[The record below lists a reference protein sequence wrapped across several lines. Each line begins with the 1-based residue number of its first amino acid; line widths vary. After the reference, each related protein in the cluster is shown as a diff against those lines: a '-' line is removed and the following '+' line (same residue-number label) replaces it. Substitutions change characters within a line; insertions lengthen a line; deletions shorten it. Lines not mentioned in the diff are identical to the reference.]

1 MNSKEEYIGDVLI
14 TKLDKNNFGP
24 NEGTKTIKGNVKIDL
39 PKATKDD
46 TVTLKNLDIKDG
58 KLDLNF
64 GEGTVILENVKVN
77 NVDVSNV
84 GAHSVYIKGNTEIG
98 FLNIK
103 DDNSDAHIVV
113 EDNGKIEETAVF
125 TGAKLET
132 SKNKLSNKNIN
143 PFGNIVIKPSK
154 TNETIVLDG
163 IFQSIKI
170 EEGAKVVLAPSAKIT
185 GILFIESGA
194 NVEVGENAEVNRTFI
209 APVKE
214 KENSPIVLK
223 GNLKNVEI
231 SKKAKVKIEGGN
243 IQIASAIK
251 NTIEVSK
258 DAHVV
263 VRGNFNNI
271 EATGDGSVNVEDSK
285 EKPSDKCD
293 IESIM
298 FKGAE
303 VFKDHWDNEKC
314 AICNLPAAKTVGEIL
329 DGLILSSGAKAEV
342 IDENNNIVNKN
353 DIITENMKI
362 KVTSEDGKKFTVY
375 TIGNF
380 KSIFRKEIEGAGFI
394 EQSFKDIN
402 EQKRKVTGKVKFNK
416 AKDESDIQG
425 YYLTIYAKGV
435 HEKEKYNPYNGD
447 YLAYI
452 TMIKQVY
459 VPASNPESGIYAI
472 EVLKDYDTSNC
483 FEMYMNLS
491 PVYNNTLCDCEGI
504 ERCDISDNIG
514 TESTSID
521 AEGFTLKDFED
532 KDLEEGKLGGVLQF
546 TRPKD
551 ESNIIYYKIELRRH
565 VGNTTYLE
573 DIGIV
578 KPNGSEVYSFNIAN
592 SLDVSVSKDLEIS
605 VTAVNRNF
613 LERFIIPN
621 KSISKKVE
629 DLPLNK
635 EIKLTKPTIYP
646 QDENIPYTILVSN
659 PQKYSETCIYVWD
672 DKVKDYVQAIKDG
685 YPIKRMY
692 RESGYDNS
700 FEGLEV
706 GKYKVVKVAGEVK
719 SEMSDEII
727 IRPMKLNTVVSG
739 NKISVVNALDNATI
753 KLYDK
758 DKKLIKETKKEKN
771 KEAYFE
777 NIGKGTYFVTQEMN
791 NIESKEFEVT
801 I

>member
-24 NEGTKTIKGNVKIDL
+24 NEGTKTIKGNLKIDL

-64 GEGTVILENVKVN
+64 GEGTVILENIKVN

-185 GILFIESGA
+185 GILFIESDA

-263 VRGNFNNI
+263 VKGNFNNI
-271 EATGDGSVNVEDSK
+271 EATGDGSVNAEDSK

-303 VFKDHWDNEKC
+303 VFKYRWDNEKGE
-314 AICNLPAAKTVGEIL
+314 IRSVPAAKTVGEIL

-353 DIITENMKI
+353 DIITKNMKI

-375 TIGNF
+375 IIEYF
-380 KSIFRKEIEGAGFI
+380 QSSLKKIEGVGLI
-394 EQSFKDIN
+394 EESIKDIN
-402 EQKRKVTGKVKFNK
+402 EQKRKVTSKVKFNK

-435 HEKEKYNPYNGD
+435 HEKEKYDTYNGD
-447 YLAYI
+447 CLAYV

-459 VPASNPESGIYAI
+459 VPASNPESGIYEI
-472 EVLKDYDTSNC
+472 EILKDYDTSNC

-504 ERCDISDNIG
+504 ERGGISDNIG

-521 AEGFTLKDFED
+521 VEGFTIKDFED

-551 ESNIIYYKIELRRH
+551 ESNILYYKIELRRH

-578 KPNGSEVYSFNIAN
+578 KPNGSEMYSFNIAN
-592 SLDVSVSKDLEIS
+592 SLEVSASKDMEIS
-605 VTAVNRNF
+605 VTAINRNF
-613 LERFIIPN
+613 PEHSILFN
-621 KSISKKVE
+621 KSVSKKVE

-635 EIKLTKPTIYP
+635 EIKLTKPTVYP
-646 QDENIPYTILVSN
+646 QDEDIPYRIVVSN
-659 PQKYSETCIYVWD
+659 AQKCSETCIYVWD
-672 DKVKDYVQAIKDG
+672 NKVKDYVQALKDG
-685 YPIKRMY
+685 HPIKRMY
-692 RESGYDNS
+692 RQSGYDNS

-727 IRPMKLNTVVSG
+727 IRPMKLNTMVSG

-758 DKKLIKETKKEKN
+758 DKKLIKETKKEKD